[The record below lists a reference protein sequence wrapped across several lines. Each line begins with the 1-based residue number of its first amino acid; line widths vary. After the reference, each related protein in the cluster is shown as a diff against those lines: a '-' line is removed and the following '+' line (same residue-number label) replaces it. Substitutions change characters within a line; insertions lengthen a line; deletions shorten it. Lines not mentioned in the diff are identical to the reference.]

1 MPIKKYESI
10 AFAKLSIP
18 IKLGSKAKRIEFK
31 GGVRYPKRRGGT
43 FVTDDVRIQKAL
55 ERNSGYNRKFKRV
68 SSDLTRGEQ
77 DKENAEVL
85 TKLQDIPAAPPVIAP
100 PVVEPIIVPPIGVP
114 IGVPIVD
121 ITEIIA
127 DEVTKFQEGKNFLLS
142 KFPDLNSPG
151 LRSKALVREVAAA
164 KGVTFPNWIEE

>member
-31 GGVRYPKRRGGT
+31 GGVRYPKKRGGT
-43 FVTDDVRIQKAL
+43 FVTDDVHIQKAL
-55 ERNSGYNRKFKRV
+55 ERNSGYNRKFKCV

-85 TKLQDIPAAPPVIAP
+85 AKLQDVPVTPPVIIP
-100 PVVEPIIVPPIGVP
+100 PIVPIKEDVEEVEHISTGDSF
-114 IGVPIVD
+114 IY
-121 ITEIIA
+121 A
-127 DEVTKFQEGKNFLLS
+127 DEVTKFQEGKNFLLATFS
-142 KFPDLNSPG
+142 DLNSPG
-151 LRSKALVREVAAA
+151 LRSKALVREVAEA
-164 KGVTFPNWIEE
+164 KGVKFPNWIEE